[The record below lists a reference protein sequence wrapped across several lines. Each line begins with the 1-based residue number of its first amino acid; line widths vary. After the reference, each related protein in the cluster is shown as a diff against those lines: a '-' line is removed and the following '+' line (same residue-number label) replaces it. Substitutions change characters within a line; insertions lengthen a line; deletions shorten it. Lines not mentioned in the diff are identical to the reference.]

1 MIPENSNEEIAALK
15 NQVFT
20 LLIALIVISG
30 TLTVFLYRQASVA
43 GKDRAQAQQ
52 LGAVLNQNETAM
64 ASFVNKLVAYGEKHP
79 EFRPVLAKY
88 GIAPVPGIP
97 AGAPAGAVPKQ

>member
-43 GKDRAQAQQ
+43 VYVNGRLFGARWSTPPLWRTAVPIAMNSAQ
-52 LGAVLNQNETAM
+52 LGPSV
-64 ASFVNKLVAYGEKHP
+64 
-79 EFRPVLAKY
+79 
-88 GIAPVPGIP
+88 
-97 AGAPAGAVPKQ
+97 